1 MFRSIALLL
10 VTALPLH
17 AQIADPLPEF
27 DLDSAISCLAF
38 TVVEI
43 EQDGRIAASR
53 AEWLVFFSRLIA
65 AKSTEADAAAFD
77 DRFSSELAFF
87 RDPSF
92 EDGVPAT
99 PDEVDEIL
107 TGTGKMCW
115 FNAIAAEGGPAFE
128 E

>member
-10 VTALPLH
+10 ATTLPLH

-27 DLDSAISCLAF
+27 DLHSAISCLAF

-43 EQDGRIAASR
+43 EQDGRVAASR

-65 AKSTEADAAAFD
+65 AKSTEADSAVFD
-77 DRFSSELAFF
+77 DRFSKELAFF

-92 EDGVPAT
+92 EDGEPVT

-115 FNAIAAEGGPAFE
+115 FNAIAAEAGPAFE